1 MGMDLINNLIIV
13 FKVILKMSFEFGL
26 SFIGLVAVILFV
38 NILITLRKNKLRHLL
53 KRN

>member
-13 FKVILKMSFEFGL
+13 LKVILKMSFEFGL
-26 SFIGLVAVILFV
+26 SFVGLVAVVLFV
-38 NILITLRKNKLRHLL
+38 NILIILRKNKLRYLL